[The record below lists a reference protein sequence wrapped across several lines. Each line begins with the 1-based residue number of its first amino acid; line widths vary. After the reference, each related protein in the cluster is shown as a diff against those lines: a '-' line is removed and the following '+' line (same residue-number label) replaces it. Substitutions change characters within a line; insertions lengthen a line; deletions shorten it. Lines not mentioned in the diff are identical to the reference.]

1 MNVNIP
7 KRRFKGFSED
17 WKQRKLKDI
26 TEKISERNTDNH
38 YQNVFTNSALHGI
51 INQTDYFDRNIANS
65 TNLTNY
71 YVVQKDNFIYNPRI
85 SSNAPYGPINR
96 NKLNQVGVMSPL
108 YLVFEN
114 RLASHDFLEYYFFSS
129 KWYRYMLKVGN
140 TGARSDRYAIKNK
153 DFFNMPIF
161 IPEYNEQCKVG
172 NILKVLNKTITLHK
186 RKFEK
191 LKQLQKS
198 YLNESIL
205 SEPKCVPKRR
215 FKGFSED
222 WEQREL
228 GEIANIIPGGTP
240 KTTVKDYWWPKEIP
254 WMSSGEINKRIVEK
268 TDDMISKNGFENSSA
283 KLIKEKSVL
292 IALAGQGKTRGLVA
306 VNEVPLTTNQ
316 SIAAFELEANITNY
330 KFLFYTLDR
339 QYMRLRHISSGD
351 GTRGGLNKNLLES
364 YKSHFPVLEEQ
375 NHISEFIS
383 KIENL
388 ITLHK
393 RKFEKLKQ
401 LQKSYLNESILSEPK
416 CVPKRRFKGFSEDWE
431 QYQVGKISKSF
442 SGGTP
447 RSSESDFYHGNI
459 PFIRSGEINS
469 TTTEIFITEEGLSSS
484 SAKIV
489 EKGNLLYAMYG
500 ATSGEVAISKITGAI
515 NQAILAIILNENHNK
530 MFLYYYLSNNKN
542 RILHKYLQGGQGNLS
557 ANIIKNINVKIP
569 QNPRESIKISEFIS
583 SIDNMIT
590 LHKHKHNAI
599 KKLQKI
605 YLQNNL
611 KDETYA

>member
-1 MNVNIP
+1 MNKKIP

-65 TNLTNY
+65 TNLTSY
-71 YVVQKDNFIYNPRI
+71 YVVHKNNFIYNPRI

-215 FKGFSED
+215 FKGF
-222 WEQREL
+222 
-228 GEIANIIPGGTP
+228 
-240 KTTVKDYWWPKEIP
+240 
-254 WMSSGEINKRIVEK
+254 VE
-268 TDDMISKNGFENSSA
+268 
-283 KLIKEKSVL
+283 
-292 IALAGQGKTRGLVA
+292 
-306 VNEVPLTTNQ
+306 P
-316 SIAAFELEANITNY
+316 
-330 KFLFYTLDR
+330 
-339 QYMRLRHISSGD
+339 
-351 GTRGGLNKNLLES
+351 
-364 YKSHFPVLEEQ
+364 
-375 NHISEFIS
+375 
-383 KIENL
+383 
-388 ITLHK
+388 
-393 RKFEKLKQ
+393 
-401 LQKSYLNESILSEPK
+401 
-416 CVPKRRFKGFSEDWE
+416 WE
-431 QYQVGKISKSF
+431 QYKVGKISKSF

-515 NQAILAIILNENHNK
+515 NQAVLAIILNENHNK
-530 MFLYYYLSNNKN
+530 MFLYYYLFNNKN

-557 ANIIKNINVKIP
+557 ANIIKNINVKIS
-569 QNPRESIKISEFIS
+569 QNSRESIKISEFIS
-583 SIDNMIT
+583 SIDNTIT

-599 KKLQKI
+599 KILQKI

-611 KDETYA
+611 GDETYA

>member
-17 WKQRKLKDI
+17 WKQCKLGELGKDYSGLTGKTKKDFGHGESLYVPYKNIFNNHIVDVDNLEKVNVSSKQNKVKYGDIFFTISSEVPEEVGMSSVMRKDI
-26 TEKISERNTDNH
+26 NN
-38 YQNVFTNSALHGI
+38 
-51 INQTDYFDRNIANS
+51 
-65 TNLTNY
+65 
-71 YVVQKDNFIYNPRI
+71 
-85 SSNAPYGPINR
+85 
-96 NKLNQVGVMSPL
+96 L
-108 YLVFEN
+108 YLNSFSFGLRPYEN
-114 RLASHDFLEYYFFSS
+114 SELDMIFSS
-129 KWYRYMLKVGN
+129 YLFRTLTFRKKMYILAQGISRYNISKANVMKLEIALPSV
-140 TGARSDRYAIKNK
+140 
-153 DFFNMPIF
+153 
-161 IPEYNEQCKVG
+161 NEQKKIG
-172 NILKVLNKTITLHK
+172 RLLYKLDSMITLHK

-198 YLNESIL
+198 YLNESIF

-215 FKGFSED
+215 FKGFVEP

-393 RKFEKLKQ
+393 
-401 LQKSYLNESILSEPK
+401 
-416 CVPKRRFKGFSEDWE
+416 
-431 QYQVGKISKSF
+431 
-442 SGGTP
+442 
-447 RSSESDFYHGNI
+447 
-459 PFIRSGEINS
+459 
-469 TTTEIFITEEGLSSS
+469 
-484 SAKIV
+484 
-489 EKGNLLYAMYG
+489 
-500 ATSGEVAISKITGAI
+500 
-515 NQAILAIILNENHNK
+515 
-530 MFLYYYLSNNKN
+530 
-542 RILHKYLQGGQGNLS
+542 
-557 ANIIKNINVKIP
+557 
-569 QNPRESIKISEFIS
+569 
-583 SIDNMIT
+583 
-590 LHKHKHNAI
+590 HKHNAI
-599 KKLQKI
+599 KILQKI